1 MFYWL
6 VWLLLY
12 LPLRIFCPLK
22 IIGKNNIPKKQK
34 VILSCNHSSNLDPIL
49 IDSHFIKRPYILAKH
64 TLFKNKLVG
73 AVLKSWGAI
82 PVNRENVEI
91 STIKTVLNVLKQDK
105 MLLIFPQGRR
115 EKDLADMQGAKNG
128 LAMFALKTNS
138 PIVPM
143 WYVKKP
149 RFFRC
154 NTLLIGKPFYL
165 EGFEGQKLTQEVLTN
180 ASNIIIQKM
189 YELRDNYLK
198 EQEQKKQAKLAKKNK
213 IKTP

>member
-6 VWLLLY
+6 CWLLLY

-105 MLLIFPQGRR
+105 MLLIFLHLP
-115 EKDLADMQGAKNG
+115 
-128 LAMFALKTNS
+128 
-138 PIVPM
+138 
-143 WYVKKP
+143 
-149 RFFRC
+149 
-154 NTLLIGKPFYL
+154 
-165 EGFEGQKLTQEVLTN
+165 
-180 ASNIIIQKM
+180 
-189 YELRDNYLK
+189 
-198 EQEQKKQAKLAKKNK
+198 
-213 IKTP
+213 